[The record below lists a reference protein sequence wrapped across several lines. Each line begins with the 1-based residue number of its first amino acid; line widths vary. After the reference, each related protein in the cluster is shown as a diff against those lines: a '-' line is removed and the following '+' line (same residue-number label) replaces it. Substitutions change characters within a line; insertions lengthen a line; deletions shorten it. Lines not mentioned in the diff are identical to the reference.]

1 MEQCTKTHVATQLM
15 SGKWLLTI
23 TAGTCLLAITVTD
36 CVLALTGR
44 TLFVDPAALLSIVT
58 AVVMAY
64 FGRAPEGKPAA
75 PAPEPP
81 SGDAL
86 ADVMAKR

>member
-1 MEQCTKTHVATQLM
+1 MEQCTRTHIATQLM

-64 FGRAPEGKPAA
+64 FGRAPETRIPGSQVMLPGAD
-75 PAPEPP
+75 PTV
-81 SGDAL
+81 DTL
-86 ADVMAKR
+86 AKK